1 MAHDFKREVAESFS
15 ERKSLIPVL
24 ETTQVIVRRKGLIF
38 IKDRM
43 EDRRQFRKP

>member
-1 MAHDFKREVAESFS
+1 MTSKERSLRVS

-24 ETTQVIVRRKGLIF
+24 ETTQAIVRRMGLIF

-43 EDRRQFRKP
+43 EDRGQFQKP